1 MVNIEAL
8 IISWLNGQALGAVAF
23 ADIPADRP
31 QRFITVERTGGGRDR
46 FIDRPQ
52 TVVQVWADSRAEAS
66 ELANTVAAALQGM
79 IALPEVGRVTVESV
93 VNFPDVSGHPRY
105 QIFITAVTKHD

>member
-1 MVNIEAL
+1 MINFEAL
-8 IISWLNGQALGAVAF
+8 VIGYLNGQALGVDAF

-31 QRFITVERTGGGRDR
+31 ERFITVERTGGGRDR
-46 FIDRPQ
+46 FVDRPQ
-52 TVVQVWADSRAEAS
+52 AVVQVWADSRAGAS
-66 ELANTVAAALQGM
+66 ELADTVAASLQGM
-79 IALPEVGRVTVESV
+79 TTLPEVGRVTVESV